1 MSQQIQA
8 STPSPVSPAAAPAV
22 TSDQGSTAYPQ
33 WVAQTATP
41 AVASVPTAQPP
52 SQVAPATD
60 PSISNQSSPSTFNS
74 SPSSNPWE
82 AAMGS
87 LERVLQQV
95 NSQSLSQAPQYP
107 SQTAGTQGTQQTEL
121 NLQAQPWAYQAQQ
134 AAPTSFTNASQT
146 QASSQASTAQTSDVS
161 QISDATRAVV
171 DHFGIE
177 APGILNQYA
186 CALEDMLIQ
195 QATAMDDLGGRHN
208 AMQTI
213 LTNPDTLADYTD
225 RFFTEVVPVDIDT
238 PAAASP
244 QQQAYQQNYDMP
256 APPANAGGTQQGVA
270 PQGQWEQFS
279 DVMNRSPENAWRY
292 LSSMGPEALRSKLL
306 FMDAA

>member
-8 STPSPVSPAAAPAV
+8 STPSPVSPAAAPAA

-52 SQVAPATD
+52 SQVAPATV
-60 PSISNQSSPSTFNS
+60 PSSSNQFSQLTSSSSP
-74 SPSSNPWE
+74 SNPWE

-87 LERVLQQV
+87 LERVLSQV
-95 NSQSLSQAPQYP
+95 NSQSLSQAPQSL
-107 SQTAGTQGTQQTEL
+107 SQAAPQLATQQNSQ
-121 NLQAQPWAYQAQQ
+121 NLQAQPWAYQEQQVAQ
-134 AAPTSFTNASQT
+134 TSSTNASQT
-146 QASSQASTAQTSDVS
+146 PLSSQASTAQTNGANGLSG
-161 QISDATRAVV
+161 ATQAVV
-171 DHFGIE
+171 NHFGIE

-186 CALEDMLIQ
+186 CALEDLLIN
-195 QATAMDDLGGRHN
+195 QAGEFDNLTERHN

-213 LTNPDTLADYTD
+213 LTSPDHLANYTD
-225 RFFTEVVPVDIDT
+225 RFFTEVVPVDIDEAPVAQQA
-238 PAAASP
+238 PAAYKP
-244 QQQAYQQNYDMP
+244 QYDMP
-256 APPANAGGTQQGVA
+256 APPANVGGQQQGAA
-270 PQGQWEQFS
+270 PQHQWEQFS

-292 LSSMGPEALRSKLL
+292 LSGMQPEALRSKLL

>member
-60 PSISNQSSPSTFNS
+60 PSISSQSSQLTSSS
-74 SPSSNPWE
+74 SPSNPWE

-87 LERVLQQV
+87 LERVLSQV
-95 NSQSLSQAPQYP
+95 NSQSLSQAPQSL
-107 SQTAGTQGTQQTEL
+107 SQAEPQLATQQNSQ
-121 NLQAQPWAYQAQQ
+121 NLQAQPWAYQEQQVAQ
-134 AAPTSFTNASQT
+134 TSSTNASQT
-146 QASSQASTAQTSDVS
+146 PLSSQASTAQTNGVNGLSDVT
-161 QISDATRAVV
+161 QAVV
-171 DHFGIE
+171 NHFGIE

-186 CALEDMLIQ
+186 CALEDLLIN
-195 QATAMDDLGGRHN
+195 QAGEFDHLTERHN

-213 LTNPDTLADYTD
+213 LTSPDHLANYTD
-225 RFFTEVVPVDIDT
+225 RFFTEVVPVDIDEA
-238 PAAASP
+238 PVA
-244 QQQAYQQNYDMP
+244 QQAPEAYKPQYDMP
-256 APPANAGGTQQGVA
+256 APPANVGGQQQGAA
-270 PQGQWEQFS
+270 PQQQWEQFS

-292 LSSMGPEALRSKLL
+292 LSGMQPEALRSKLL